1 MIVDELLMFGD
12 NDAPGNIGTN
22 LADNQIDMSV
32 VRDVGQGQPM
42 YLVIRVTTTFVGAT
56 GTCNFRLRSDD
67 TASIDPST
75 STAHWESGAIAVADL
90 AEGKTFVVALPIE
103 GNAYEQY
110 LGLQYVVATA
120 SFTAGGVDSY
130 LTIDPPNTKFGGYAD
145 GAN

>member
-12 NDAPGNIGTN
+12 NDAPGSTGTN

-32 VRDVGQGQPM
+32 VRDVAQGQPM

-67 TASIDPST
+67 TAATHATT
-75 STAHWESGAIAVADL
+75 STAHWESGVIGVADL
-90 AEGKTFVVALPIE
+90 VAGKTFAVALPIE
-103 GNAYEQY
+103 GNTYEQY

-120 SFTAGGVDSY
+120 NFTAGGVDAY